1 MTGNWKYTTVEK
13 NQESL
18 FTIGDNDVMI
28 LQADSLF
35 EYHISSVNKHMYGK
49 WSYTDHTLH
58 LKYADPDTIRHFK
71 VDILSDH
78 ILKMHEGEV
87 VFNFT
92 RVNTNWGCFKH
103 TSILTNYYESFVK
116 QKTVLIVDWRLF

>member
-1 MTGNWKYTTVEK
+1 MKLISVNSQLILLLAFTLHTACNYKSETSLMTGNWKYTTVEK

-92 RVNTNWGCFKH
+92 RVNTN
-103 TSILTNYYESFVK
+103 
-116 QKTVLIVDWRLF
+116 

>member
-1 MTGNWKYTTVEK
+1 MKLTSVNSQLILLLAFTMVSACQYKSETSLITGHWKYTSVEK
-13 NQESL
+13 NHESL
-18 FTIGDNDVMI
+18 FVIGDNDVMI
-28 LQADSLF
+28 LQSDSLF

-49 WSYTDHTLH
+49 WSYSDHTLH
-58 LKYADPDTIRHFK
+58 LKYAEPDTTRHFK

-92 RVNTNWGCFKH
+92 RV
-103 TSILTNYYESFVK
+103 
-116 QKTVLIVDWRLF
+116 KTD

>member
-1 MTGNWKYTTVEK
+1 MTGNWKYTSVEK
-13 NQESL
+13 NHESL
-18 FTIGDNDVMI
+18 FAIGDNDVMI

-58 LKYADPDTIRHFK
+58 LKYAEPDTIRHFK

-92 RVNTNWGCFKH
+92 RVNTN
-103 TSILTNYYESFVK
+103 
-116 QKTVLIVDWRLF
+116 